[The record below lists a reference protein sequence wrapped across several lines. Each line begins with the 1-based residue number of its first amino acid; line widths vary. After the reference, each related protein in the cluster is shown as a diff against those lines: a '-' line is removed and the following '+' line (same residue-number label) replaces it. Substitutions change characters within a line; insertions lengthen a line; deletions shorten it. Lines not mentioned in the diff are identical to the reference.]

1 MAKKS
6 RQTHKRSTSQTPPA
20 PRRETEAF
28 QPQMRDRH
36 LLRSLAPVRRGVL
49 DSVLDNMIRRPYL
62 REVEDLRHAP
72 ARTRKVQPQGYKR
85 DDGTHAGYGYVPV
98 RPRMPEL
105 PARLRLS
112 FHVPQKTVVCIR
124 RQARRRVLFALQALG
139 RGRGAK
145 KSRRARWTAKS
156 YIQCRGVR

>member
-1 MAKKS
+1 MAKK
-6 RQTHKRSTSQTPPA
+6 RRRPTSQTSPA

-28 QPQMRDRH
+28 RPQMRDRH
-36 LLRSLAPVRRGVL
+36 LLRSLAPRRRGVL
-49 DSVLDNMIRRPYL
+49 DSVLDNMIRRPIL

-85 DDGTHAGYGYVPV
+85 DNGTHAGYGYVPV

-112 FHVPQKTVVCIR
+112 FHVPKKTVVCIR

-139 RGRGAK
+139 RGRGQK
-145 KSRRARWTAKS
+145 KPRRARWTAKS
-156 YIQCRGVR
+156 FIQCRGVR

>member
-1 MAKKS
+1 MAKK
-6 RQTHKRSTSQTPPA
+6 RRRPTSQTSPA

-28 QPQMRDRH
+28 RPQMRDRH
-36 LLRSLAPVRRGVL
+36 LLRSRAPVRRGVV
-49 DSVLDNMIRRPYL
+49 DVLDNMIRRPIL
-62 REVEDLRHAP
+62 REVEDLRYAP

-98 RPRMPEL
+98 RPRMPQL

-124 RQARRRVLFALQALG
+124 RKTRRRVLFALQALG

-145 KSRRARWTAKS
+145 KPRRARWTAKS
-156 YIQCRGVR
+156 FIQCRGVR

>member
-6 RQTHKRSTSQTPPA
+6 RQAHKRSTSQTSPA

-49 DSVLDNMIRRPYL
+49 DVLDNMIRRPIL

-72 ARTRKVQPQGYKR
+72 ARTRKVR
-85 DDGTHAGYGYVPV
+85 IA
-98 RPRMPEL
+98 
-105 PARLRLS
+105 
-112 FHVPQKTVVCIR
+112 
-124 RQARRRVLFALQALG
+124 
-139 RGRGAK
+139 
-145 KSRRARWTAKS
+145 
-156 YIQCRGVR
+156 